1 MDSVKIMNYWCK
13 FFVGLYLVVF
23 SFMVCQGQSK
33 EVIYRDYTHMET
45 DLLDSL
51 KRDEVKALF
60 RGVCALRQQA
70 QQVKESTPIQLEPRR
85 AEKKELRPRDMIEKR
100 RGCVLTVNKYQRAML
115 RPEGVTGW
123 ATAVV
128 LSEDGVCVS
137 NYHVFWEF
145 LDPAAKLNP
154 QDSIMFVATE
164 EGRVYPITEILSFNK
179 TADMT
184 FFKIDT
190 RGDVL
195 TPMPLGDDLSA
206 GTNVHLL
213 SHPEGY
219 PYAYT
224 NGVVMRT
231 ITLDS
236 NDPFARRM
244 ELTIDYAKGS
254 SGGPIMDDCGNM
266 VAMVSSIRA
275 IFYSNQ
281 PPYSQQMNVKLTIP
295 VSSVRMLMQNRGKD
309 K

>member
-1 MDSVKIMNYWCK
+1 MKMINYWRK
-13 FFVGLYLVVF
+13 FLSIGLYLVVF
-23 SFMVCQGQSK
+23 GTVACQGQKNEK
-33 EVIYRDYTHMET
+33 EVVYRDYTHMEA

-51 KRDEVKALF
+51 KRDEVKTLF
-60 RGVCALRQQA
+60 RGVHVLRQQA
-70 QQVKESTPIQLEPRR
+70 QQVKESTPVRLESQRV
-85 AEKKELRPRDMIEKR
+85 EKKKLSPQDMIEKR
-100 RGCVLTVNKYQRAML
+100 RGSVLTVNKYHRAMMH
-115 RPEGVTGW
+115 PEGVTGR

-128 LSEDGVCVS
+128 LSNDGICVS

-145 LDPAAKLNP
+145 LDSTAKLNP
-154 QDSIMFVATE
+154 RDSIMFVATE

-179 TADMT
+179 AADVT

-190 RGDVL
+190 RGDML
-195 TPMPLGDDLSA
+195 TPIPLGNDLPA
-206 GTNVHLL
+206 GTGVHLL

-231 ITLDS
+231 TTSDAK
-236 NDPFARRM
+236 DPFARRM
-244 ELTIDYAKGS
+244 ELTVDYAKGS

-295 VSSVRMLMQNRGKD
+295 VSSLRMLMQGKNE
-309 K
+309 

>member
-1 MDSVKIMNYWCK
+1 MKMINYWRK
-13 FFVGLYLVVF
+13 FLSIGLYLVVF
-23 SFMVCQGQSK
+23 GTVACQGQKNEK
-33 EVIYRDYTHMET
+33 EVVYRDYTHMEA

-51 KRDEVKALF
+51 KRDEVKTLF
-60 RGVCALRQQA
+60 RGVHVLRQQA
-70 QQVKESTPIQLEPRR
+70 QQVKESTPVRLESQRV
-85 AEKKELRPRDMIEKR
+85 EKKKLSPQDMIEKR
-100 RGCVLTVNKYQRAML
+100 RGSVLTVNKYHRAMMH
-115 RPEGVTGW
+115 PEGVTGW

-128 LSEDGVCVS
+128 LSNDGICVS

-145 LDPAAKLNP
+145 LDSTAKLNP
-154 QDSIMFVATE
+154 RDSIMFVATE

-179 TADMT
+179 AADVT

-190 RGDVL
+190 
-195 TPMPLGDDLSA
+195 PIPLGNDLPA
-206 GTNVHLL
+206 GTGVHLL

-231 ITLDS
+231 TTSDAK
-236 NDPFARRM
+236 DPFARRM
-244 ELTIDYAKGS
+244 ELTVDYAKGS

-295 VSSVRMLMQNRGKD
+295 VSSLRMLMQGKNE
-309 K
+309 

>member
-1 MDSVKIMNYWCK
+1 MKIMKYWCK
-13 FFVGLYLVVF
+13 FLCIGLYLVVF
-23 SFMVCQGQSK
+23 ASVICQAQRKEK
-33 EVIYRDYTHMET
+33 EVVYRDYTHMEA

-51 KRDEVKALF
+51 KQDDVKMLF
-60 RGVCALRQQA
+60 KGVQALRQQA
-70 QQVKESTPIQLEPRR
+70 QQVKENSPVCLEPRP
-85 AEKKELRPRDMIEKR
+85 AEKKKMRSQDMIEKR
-100 RGCVLTVNKYQRAML
+100 RGSVLSVNKYHRAM
-115 RPEGVTGW
+115 RHPEGVKGW

-128 LSEDGVCVS
+128 LSEDGICVS

-145 LDPAAKLNP
+145 LDPTAKLNP

-179 TADMT
+179 SADMS

-195 TPMPLGDDLSA
+195 TPMPLGNDLPA
-206 GTNVHLL
+206 GTSVHLL

-231 ITLDS
+231 ITSDAK
-236 NDPFARRM
+236 DPFARRM
-244 ELTIDYAKGS
+244 ELTVDYAKGS

-266 VAMVSSIRA
+266 VSMVSSICT

-281 PPYSQQMNVKLTIP
+281 PPYNQQMNVKLTIP
-295 VSSVRMLMQNRGKD
+295 VSSFRRLIQNKD

>member
-1 MDSVKIMNYWCK
+1 MNYWYK
-13 FFVGLYLVVF
+13 FLCIGLYLVV
-23 SFMVCQGQSK
+23 SGSVICQAQRKEK
-33 EVIYRDYTHMET
+33 EVVYRDYTHMEAN
-45 DLLDSL
+45 LLDSL
-51 KRDEVKALF
+51 KRDDVKTLF
-60 RGVCALRQQA
+60 KGVQALRQQA
-70 QQVKESTPIQLEPRR
+70 QQVKESSPVCLEPRP
-85 AEKKELRPRDMIEKR
+85 AEKKKLRPQDMIEKR
-100 RGCVLTVNKYQRAML
+100 RGSVLTVNKYHRAMMH
-115 RPEGVTGW
+115 PEGVTSW

-128 LSEDGVCVS
+128 LSEDGICIS

-145 LDPAAKLNP
+145 LDPTANLKP

-179 TADMT
+179 SADMT

-195 TPMPLGDDLSA
+195 TPMPLGNDLPA
-206 GTNVHLL
+206 GTGVHLL

-231 ITLDS
+231 TTSDAK
-236 NDPFARRM
+236 DPFARRM
-244 ELTIDYAKGS
+244 ELTVDYAKGS
-254 SGGPIMDDCGNM
+254 SGGPIMDDRGNM
-266 VAMVSSIRA
+266 VSMVSSIRA

-295 VSSVRMLMQNRGKD
+295 VSSFRRLIQNKD